1 MEKTMDHHRI
11 DKPMPSSET
20 DEYDKNY
27 FIRVLLVVVIF
38 TLIQFY
44 KITIS

>member
-1 MEKTMDHHRI
+1 MEKIMDHHRI
-11 DKPMPSSET
+11 DKPMPSSQT

-27 FIRVLLVVVIF
+27 FIRVLLVAVIF

>member
-1 MEKTMDHHRI
+1 MDHNRVN
-11 DKPMPSSET
+11 KPMPSSET
-20 DEYDKNY
+20 DAYDKNY

-38 TLIQFY
+38 TLIQFC

>member
-1 MEKTMDHHRI
+1 MNNKRI
-11 DKPMPSSET
+11 EKPMLSSET